1 MKTQLPKYLTGF
13 IFLVSILILQW
24 IPRGDFWILSS
35 VYLTSFIAYLLLA
48 IQFKSDSRFLVF
60 FASATVF
67 SFFWSTP
74 QLSEDVYRF
83 LWDGKL
89 WHLGINPYSLPPAEV
104 VSDNQYL
111 AEIYPQMSELTKG
124 NHTCY
129 PGFNQLYFFITA
141 ITSKVTHSIL
151 LMKVLFVITIVPG
164 LIILQKVLKE
174 FFGQSSAIWLLA
186 LNPLFLIETFGNL
199 HFEAV
204 MMSFLIIAFYF
215 LKRNFWLSAI
225 FFALAVQIKLLPLI
239 ALPFLIRYIGLK
251 RSVVYGVVVLAINL
265 LGSVLLMNT
274 NEALNFLQSL
284 RLYFGIFEFNSFI
297 PHYLQKFVE
306 LFTGFDPI
314 RYTSPILSIL
324 TIVVL
329 LYLAFYRHKR
339 SMHHLIQDLSL
350 GFLAY
355 FLLNATVHP
364 WYLITL
370 LFLLPFVQQRTVIL
384 WTLVGFLSYGFY
396 SLDPTTARALINV
409 EYAIVLISLSYELKS
424 MKLNRAN
431 DHAS

>member
-1 MKTQLPKYLTGF
+1 MKAQLPKYLTGF
-13 IFLVSILILQW
+13 IFIVSLVILQW
-24 IPRGDFWILSS
+24 ISRDDFWILSS

-48 IQFKSDSRFLVF
+48 FRFKSDSRFLIFV
-60 FASATVF
+60 AIVAVF

-89 WHLGINPYSLPPAEV
+89 WHLGINPYFLPPAEV

-111 AEIYPQMSELTKG
+111 AELYPQMTELTKG

-129 PGFNQLYFFITA
+129 PGFNQLYFFIA
-141 ITSKVTHSIL
+141 AFTSKVTHSIL
-151 LMKVLFVITIVPG
+151 LMKVLFVISIVPG
-164 LIILQKVLKE
+164 LIIIQKLLKE
-174 FFGQSSAIWLLA
+174 SFGQSSAIWLLA
-186 LNPLFLIETFGNL
+186 LNPLFLTETFGNL

-204 MMSFLIIAFYF
+204 MMSYLIIAFYF

-265 LGSVLLMNT
+265 LGSVLLMNS

-297 PHYLQKFVE
+297 PHYLQEFVQ

-329 LYLAFYRHKR
+329 LYLAFYRDKR
-339 SMHHLIQDLSL
+339 SMHNLIQDLSL

-364 WYLITL
+364 WYLIAL
-370 LFLLPFVQQRTVIL
+370 IFFLPFVQQRIVIL
-384 WTLVGFLSYGFY
+384 WTLFGFLSYGFY
-396 SLDPTTARALINV
+396 SLDPTTARILINV
-409 EYAIVLISLSYELKS
+409 EYVIVLISLSLELRS
-424 MKLNRAN
+424 MKLNRVN